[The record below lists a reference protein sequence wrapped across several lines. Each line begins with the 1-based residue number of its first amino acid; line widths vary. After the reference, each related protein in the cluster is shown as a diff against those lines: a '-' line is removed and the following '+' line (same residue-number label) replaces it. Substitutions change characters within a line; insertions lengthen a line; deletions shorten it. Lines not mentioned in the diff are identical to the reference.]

1 MFDSSKLDAYLTG
14 LCQARDLPGV
24 SAAIMGPD
32 GLEYAFNY
40 GFRDGAFTRPV
51 DNDTLFGVAS
61 MSKSMT
67 ALCACIL
74 ACEGRLDLD
83 APVSDFFPEFELAGQ
98 PREAATVRTLA
109 MHTAG
114 IPPMEPLEWSI
125 AMNSEGRSESD
136 WLREMKRT
144 APNKMETID
153 QIIAYIAHCGYN
165 TLGAPGEVMS
175 YSNEGYAILS
185 YIVDQAAGVPLE
197 QFMQVRIFDPL
208 GMTRTI
214 LDNGVKAARALS
226 GGNITSLFEVED
238 GRRTCDDC
246 WSVLPPFR
254 GCAMVKST
262 SRDMAAYYRMIA
274 NMGMHEGKQAI
285 PAHAVDLLV
294 GRYHPLSHLMTMC
307 MGLNKREFAGHVVC
321 EHAGGLHGVS
331 SKGAL
336 LLGEGYG
343 FAVLCNQGD
352 EDMDA
357 LLALE
362 PEYIVEAASVESVRA
377 MAIPALKRGVNL
389 VILSIG
395 AFADLDFYAQVKAAA
410 VEGGA
415 KVHLASG
422 AIGGFDV
429 LQTVTL
435 MAQAQGLP
443 ETAGIET
450 HTGAKGFRNT
460 PVWAEHLLTDT
471 EKTTVFTGNA
481 KQAIATFPRR
491 VNVAVATSLATTGPE
506 ITGVTMHSVPGWVG
520 DDHCI
525 TAEIEGVKAV
535 VDICSS
541 TSAIAGWS
549 AVSLLRNL
557 ASPVCFY

>member
-1 MFDSSKLDAYLTG
+1 MKTKLG
-14 LCQARDLPGV
+14 IVGC
-24 SAAIMGPD
+24 
-32 GLEYAFNY
+32 
-40 GFRDGAFTRPV
+40 GF
-51 DNDTLFGVAS
+51 L
-61 MSKSMT
+61 
-67 ALCACIL
+67 
-74 ACEGRLDLD
+74 
-83 APVSDFFPEFELAGQ
+83 
-98 PREAATVRTLA
+98 
-109 MHTAG
+109 
-114 IPPMEPLEWSI
+114 
-125 AMNSEGRSESD
+125 
-136 WLREMKRT
+136 
-144 APNKMETID
+144 
-153 QIIAYIAHCGYN
+153 
-165 TLGAPGEVMS
+165 
-175 YSNEGYAILS
+175 
-185 YIVDQAAGVPLE
+185 
-197 QFMQVRIFDPL
+197 
-208 GMTRTI
+208 
-214 LDNGVKAARALS
+214 
-226 GGNITSLFEVED
+226 GNIVADAWKKGLLPDYELVGVTS
-238 GRRTCDDC
+238 RTRA
-246 WSVLPPFR
+246 SAEKTAANV
-254 GCAMVKST
+254 GCA
-262 SRDMAAYYRMIA
+262 
-274 NMGMHEGKQAI
+274 
-285 PAHAVDLLV
+285 
-294 GRYHPLSHLMTMC
+294 
-307 MGLNKREFAGHVVC
+307 VC
-321 EHAGGLHGVS
+321 EDV
-331 SKGAL
+331 
-336 LLGEGYG
+336 
-343 FAVLCNQGD
+343 
-352 EDMDA
+352 DA

-377 MAIPALKRGVNL
+377 MAIPVLKRGVNL

-506 ITGVTMHSVPGWVG
+506 STGVTMHSVPGWVG

-541 TSAIAGWS
+541 IFGLTIKIYSPFEISVYSLLDCRVGGFCDCRRFLRRVCRARRGQRRLYLFYGCDGRFEHRLRPSAIGFRLLHRQAEGQ
-549 AVSLLRNL
+549 AYPRQGKASLLRFRL
-557 ASPVCFY
+557 SAGVSGLRAYRLFLQGRFASRRRTFRFVGQRLLRTFPKLRP